1 MPFNTILNTLNINIC
16 IATLFYR
23 KSMLHFRI
31 QYIYIGIRHV
41 CSSVCVSIY
50 SCMCV
55 CSGLWSPHFL
65 PILLKLGPHSL
76 NTNLKWLFSQ
86 ILKFLIWWRH
96 NGFFKCFA
104 MWHSHGRSF
113 ALILFKIT
121 DKVQLS
127 LPMFGIENQL
137 NRLIT
142 SGRKSASRSKK
153 SLPWFRARLRG
164 HGFESRRG
172 QNFAFCFCYY

>member
-1 MPFNTILNTLNINIC
+1 MVGDLTFLYSVISGLNMLTRNDPCLC
-16 IATLFYR
+16 V
-23 KSMLHFRI
+23 SM
-31 QYIYIGIRHV
+31 
-41 CSSVCVSIY
+41 CVCVSLCL
-50 SCMCV
+50 SV
-55 CSGLWSPHFL
+55 TASHFHNSW
-65 PILLKLGPHSL
+65 PIWMKLGPHNL
-76 NTNLKWLFSQ
+76 NQNLRWHFSQ

-96 NGFFKCFA
+96 NGFFICFA
-104 MWHSHGRSF
+104 MRHSHGRSF

-164 HGFESRRG
+164 HRFESRRG

>member
-1 MPFNTILNTLNINIC
+1 MYCDRRGPENRGSTRFFLRTPFLYSVISGLN
-16 IATLFYR
+16 
-23 KSMLHFRI
+23 MLTRNDP
-31 QYIYIGIRHV
+31 
-41 CSSVCVSIY
+41 CLCVS
-50 SCMCV
+50 MCV
-55 CSGLWSPHFL
+55 CLSVTASHFNNSW
-65 PILLKLGPHSL
+65 PIWMKLGPHNL
-76 NTNLKWLFSQ
+76 NQNLRWHFSQ

-96 NGFFKCFA
+96 NGFFICFA
-104 MWHSHGRSF
+104 MRHSHGRSF